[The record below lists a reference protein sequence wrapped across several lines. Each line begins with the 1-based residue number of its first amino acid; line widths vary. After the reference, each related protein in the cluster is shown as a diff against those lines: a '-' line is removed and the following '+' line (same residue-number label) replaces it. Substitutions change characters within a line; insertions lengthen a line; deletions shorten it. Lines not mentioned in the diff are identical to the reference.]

1 MDGTAQTLGECGG
14 VCGIPRKRMPNAPA
28 SAERYANARRVRRSL
43 KEIARNQHRA
53 SGVQRRALPLPIKG
67 SRTASK

>member
-1 MDGTAQTLGECGG
+1 MRSPMQQ
-14 VCGIPRKRMPNAPA
+14 P
-28 SAERYANARRVRRSL
+28 SAFARADVGPQWQRHANARWVRRSL